1 MVMDSSGKF
10 NFNLSTVLPLSLLTL
25 SSSPDFQQVYS
36 IQWSEFN
43 DDAEQWRR
51 SAQQTTLAYCSP
63 LQTQIINSSIHAT
76 SFRRGLHTSLG
87 LLLLRCRCCQ
97 FLQHFWNPIY
107 RFGHVYKNAMPGSG
121 DLTFD
126 ALHWAGLILS
136 KLSSKLQLPFSF
148 DGKSKRQKM
157 WQSFCP
163 FSSLIMFYCILLGNK
178 KSFCDPMNK
187 LDDLK

>member
-76 SFRRGLHTSLG
+76 TFRRGLRTSLWPVAASLP
-87 LLLLRCRCCQ
+87 LLPILTTIWNHPLLSFRPRLSLMRYLDLRIHFSTCRIKQ
-97 FLQHFWNPIY
+97 
-107 RFGHVYKNAMPGSG
+107 
-121 DLTFD
+121 D
-126 ALHWAGLILS
+126 
-136 KLSSKLQLPFSF
+136 SSYQNYHQNFNSPFSF

-157 WQSFCP
+157 W
-163 FSSLIMFYCILLGNK
+163 
-178 KSFCDPMNK
+178 
-187 LDDLK
+187 